1 MIRSLYSAGS
11 GMMAQQLNIDT
22 IANNLAN
29 VNTNGFKRNRVDFQ
43 ELLYQTMRAAGSQV
57 VQGSSIPVGIQ
68 LGQGVRPVSTQKIF
82 TVGEFRPTDNPLDL
96 VIEGDG
102 FFQVVQP
109 DGTLAY
115 TRDGAFKR
123 DGTGRVVNADGFPLE
138 PEVVIPSE
146 AVEIGIGSDGTVQVL
161 MAGEAAPQDLAQI
174 QIARFTNPAG
184 LSALGRNL
192 FRPTAASGEALVGAP
207 GSPGFGALTQ
217 GYLESSNV
225 QVVEEMVGMIVAQ
238 RAYETNSKAIQA
250 SDDMLQ
256 VANNLKR

>member
-29 VNTNGFKRNRVDFQ
+29 VNTTGFKRNRVDFQ
-43 ELLYQTMRAAGSQV
+43 ELLYQTIRAAGAQV
-57 VQGSSIPVGIQ
+57 VQGSNVPVGIQ
-68 LGQGVRPVSTQKIF
+68 VGQGVRPVATQKMF
-82 TVGEFRPTDNPLDL
+82 TVGEFRPTDNPLDM

-102 FFQVVQP
+102 FFQVVMP
-109 DGTLAY
+109 DGTIVY

-123 DGTGRVVNADGFPLE
+123 DGTGRIVNADGFPLE
-138 PEVVIPSE
+138 PEVVIPTE
-146 AVEIGIGSDGTVQVL
+146 AVEISIGADGTISVL
-161 MAGEAAPQDLAQI
+161 MAGEDVPQDLAQL

-184 LSALGRNL
+184 LTAIGRNL
-192 FRPTAASGEALVGAP
+192 FRPTVASGEPIVGTP
-207 GSPGFGALTQ
+207 GSPGFGAITQ

-225 QVVEEMVGMIVAQ
+225 QVVEEMVNMIVAQ